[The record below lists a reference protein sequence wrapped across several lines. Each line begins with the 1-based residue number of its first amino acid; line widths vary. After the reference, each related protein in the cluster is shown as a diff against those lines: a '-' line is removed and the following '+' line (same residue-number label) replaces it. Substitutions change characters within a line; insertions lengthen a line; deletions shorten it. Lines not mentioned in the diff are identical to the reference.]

1 MSLRTAYAQG
11 HAAALAHFGLTKS
24 AAPTMASLNPAQS
37 AATAMPSPKPTPVK
51 PPTAPIAAG
60 AEKAHILG

>member
-1 MSLRTAYAQG
+1 MLRNAFQEG
-11 HAAALAHFGLTKS
+11 QAAALARFGLTKS
-24 AAPTMASLNPAQS
+24 AAPTITSLNPAQS

-60 AEKAHILG
+60 AEKAHVLG